1 MSPATRDFVE
11 GRLGP
16 ITRGICELVAT
27 RCWRARRRAPS
38 ALTRLRM
45 PGLRRRFDTCVA
57 QPWLFPPSFLRRRLV
72 RFGPDPTKVNAHS
85 LASLAPSCAAGY
97 SASVPTRRM
106 ELRTA
111 SPPSLRLA
119 PQASRLRDRPDDR
132 NCAQLRLPRSFLRR
146 RLLRFV
152 PTRRME
158 LRTASLPSLIFAP
171 QATRLRLRASGVGVR
186 LLGLRVSQCVCVA
199 ACGQRER
206 GQASFG
212 GASRRTL
219 GSQSQSRPA
228 ESYEA

>member
-1 MSPATRDFVE
+1 MGRLVTPIECTVATRFTYRRVSAATHDLVE

-38 ALTRLRM
+38 TLTRLRM

-57 QPWLFPPSFLRRRLV
+57 QPWLLPPSFLCRRLV

-111 SPPSLRLA
+111 SPPSLR
-119 PQASRLRDRPDDR
+119 PQRGGVRTTSRPDDC
-132 NCAQLRLPRSFLRR
+132 NPHGPALRGLTSSSQGENADLETALR
-146 RLLRFV
+146 
-152 PTRRME
+152 
-158 LRTASLPSLIFAP
+158 
-171 QATRLRLRASGVGVR
+171 
-186 LLGLRVSQCVCVA
+186 
-199 ACGQRER
+199 
-206 GQASFG
+206 
-212 GASRRTL
+212 
-219 GSQSQSRPA
+219 
-228 ESYEA
+228 